1 MGEAIR
7 GMEPNTTKVKYSLA
21 DQVDDIKKK
30 VPVYHGTERYAR
42 QLLLAEWDQEKLA
55 KSTVVVAGIGAL
67 GSIVALDLVLT
78 GIGKVIIVDFD
89 TIELSNLSRQFLF
102 QDEDVGKS
110 KAVIA
115 GQRLRSANRDV
126 QVLALNSAIQEVR
139 HSIWDEADLI
149 VDGLDTF
156 EARRWLNSLCVH
168 KNKVLIHGGMYG
180 WWGNV
185 QRVVPFETACIECQ
199 PLVPAERLQ
208 KACTPPGQRRK
219 TEEPPPKF
227 PSLLSIATVIAGI
240 QFQEAL
246 KHLLGVGTPLD
257 NYLFYDGLH
266 QQFTILKLARN
277 PNCFLCSDR
286 FRLKGEIFAI
296 NRKETVAD
304 LKNRLIMSFGLQ
316 APKIILRGRV
326 LADDQVLGKLRL
338 KQKEPIFIIDTAVA
352 QPLKLLAVFK

>member
-1 MGEAIR
+1 MSEQLSDER
-7 GMEPNTTKVKYSLA
+7 
-21 DQVDDIKKK
+21 KKI
-30 VPVYHGTERYAR
+30 PVYHGTERYAR
-42 QLLLAEWDQEKLA
+42 QLLIAEWDQEKLA

-67 GSIVALDLVLT
+67 GTIVALDLVLT
-78 GIGKVIIVDFD
+78 GIGKIIIIDFD
-89 TIELSNLSRQFLF
+89 TIELSNLSRQLLF
-102 QDEDVGKS
+102 SDEDIGKS

-115 GQRLRSANRDV
+115 GQRLREMNPDV
-126 QVLALNSAIQEVR
+126 QVLALDSSIQEVR
-139 HSIWDEADLI
+139 TSFYEEADLI

-156 EARRWLNSLCVH
+156 EARRWLNSLCVQ

-185 QRVVPFETACIECQ
+185 QRVVPFKTACLECQ

-227 PSLLSIATVIAGI
+227 PALLGVATVVAGI

-246 KHLLGVGTPLD
+246 KHLLSVGNPLD

-266 QQFTILKLARN
+266 QQFTTLKLARN

-286 FRLKGEIFAI
+286 FRLKGEKYALDP
-296 NRKETVAD
+296 KETVAE
-304 LKNRLIMSFGLQ
+304 LRNRLIMSFGLQ
-316 APKIILRGRV
+316 APKIILHGQI
-326 LADDQVLGKLRL
+326 LADDKILGDLRL
-338 KQKEPIFIIDTAVA
+338 KDEEMLFIIDTALA
-352 QPLKLLAVFK
+352 QPLKLIAVFK

>member
-1 MGEAIR
+1 MG
-7 GMEPNTTKVKYSLA
+7 PDTPWVKHNVV
-21 DQVDDIKKK
+21 DQVSDERKR

-42 QLLLAEWDQEKLA
+42 QLLLEEWDQETLA
-55 KSTVVVAGIGAL
+55 KSTVIVAGIGAL
-67 GSIVALDLVLT
+67 GTIIALDLVLT
-78 GIGKVIIVDFD
+78 GIGKVVIIDFD

-102 QDEDVGKS
+102 SDEDVGKS

-115 GQRLRSANRDV
+115 GQHLREMNPDV
-126 QVLALNSAIQEVR
+126 QVLALNSSIQEVR
-139 HSIWDEADLI
+139 HSIYDEADLI
-149 VDGLDTF
+149 IDGLDTF
-156 EARRWLNSLCVH
+156 EARRWLNSLCIH

-185 QRVVPFETACIECQ
+185 QRVVPFETACLECQ

-208 KACTPPGQRRK
+208 KACTPPGERRK

-227 PSLLSIATVIAGI
+227 PALLSVATVIAGI

-246 KHLLGVGTPLD
+246 KYLLDVGTPLD

-286 FRLKGEIFAI
+286 YRLNGEIYALG
-296 NRKETVAD
+296 RKETVAE

-316 APKIILRGRV
+316 TPRIILRGKV
-326 LADDQVLGKLRL
+326 LSDDQILGKLRL
-338 KQKEPIFIIDTAVA
+338 KKKEPLFIIDTALA

>member
-1 MGEAIR
+1 MVE
-7 GMEPNTTKVKYSLA
+7 
-21 DQVDDIKKK
+21 QVTDEKKK
-30 VPVYHGTERYAR
+30 IPVYHGTERYAR

-67 GSIVALDLVLT
+67 GTIIAVDLVLT
-78 GIGKVIIVDFD
+78 GIGKVIIIDFD
-89 TIELSNLSRQFLF
+89 TIELSNLSRQYLYS
-102 QDEDVGKS
+102 DDDVGKA
-110 KAVIA
+110 KAIVA
-115 GQRLRSANRDV
+115 GKRLREMNPDV

-139 HSIWDEADLI
+139 HSIYEEADLI
-149 VDGLDTF
+149 IDGLDTF

-185 QRVVPFETACIECQ
+185 QRVVPFETACLECQ

-208 KACTPPGQRRK
+208 KACTPPGKGRK

-227 PSLLSIATVIAGI
+227 PALLSVATIVAGI

-246 KHLLGVGTPLD
+246 KQLLGVGKPLD
-257 NYLFYDGLH
+257 NYLFYDSLH

-286 FRLKGEIFAI
+286 FRLKGEIYAI
-296 NRKETVAD
+296 GRKETVAE
-304 LKNRLIMSFGLQ
+304 LKNRLIMTFGLQ
-316 APKIILRGRV
+316 EPRIISRGHV
-326 LADDQVLGKLRL
+326 LADNQVLGKLRL
-338 KQKEPIFIIDTAVA
+338 KKKELLFIIDTALA